1 MQEVEEKIS
10 LICTSIK
17 TIHNILWSC
26 FIWLK
31 LNIGQMKKG
40 SKILWNHIKY
50 LHVLKGGFSGQSL
63 QVVVFGRCSAAPA
76 AVVTQSDDL
85 HADILRKATTLLDQQ
100 FVESVC
106 LLPQWD
112 SVRDV
117 SDQCVRLQLKRRLGS
132 PLSLPLLHGGP
143 VEDVPHACCLLLEE
157 LAVLSA
163 VLGPGRVKRCGVL
176 VHQVSVL
183 GASRTA
189 KVFDLMEA
197 EEP

>member
-1 MQEVEEKIS
+1 M
-10 LICTSIK
+10 
-17 TIHNILWSC
+17 HNILWSC

-31 LNIGQMKKG
+31 LSNGQMKKG
-40 SKILWNHIKY
+40 SKVLWNHIKY
-50 LHVLKGGFSGQSL
+50 LHVLKGRFSGQSL
-63 QVVVFGRCSAAPA
+63 QVVVFGWCSPAPA
-76 AVVTQSDDL
+76 AVVTQNDDL
-85 HADILRKATTLLDQQ
+85 HADILRKATTLFDQQ

-106 LLPQWD
+106 LLPQ
-112 SVRDV
+112 RDV
-117 SDQCVRLQLKRRLGS
+117 PDREVVSAGRRSVCPAAAKRRLGS

-143 VEDVPHACCLLLEE
+143 VEHVPHACCLLLEE

-176 VHQVSVL
+176 VHQVGVL

-189 KVFDLMEA
+189 KVFDLTEA

>member
-1 MQEVEEKIS
+1 MFHLVKTEHWTNEKKDQRYFETTLNIYMFWKVDFLDNHCRLLCS
-10 LICTSIK
+10 DDVLQPLQLWSHKAMICTLTYWGNPPPCQTS
-17 TIHNILWSC
+17 S
-26 FIWLK
+26 
-31 LNIGQMKKG
+31 
-40 SKILWNHIKY
+40 LWN
-50 LHVLKGGFSGQSL
+50 
-63 QVVVFGRCSAAPA
+63 
-76 AVVTQSDDL
+76 
-85 HADILRKATTLLDQQ
+85 Q
-100 FVESVC
+100 FVSSHGETSRTERFSLRDADQSV
-106 LLPQWD
+106 Q
-112 SVRDV
+112 
-117 SDQCVRLQLKRRLGS
+117 LQLKRRLGS